1 MQLNNTDLR
10 AAILDSEGLLSLDGP
25 PEGEFN
31 LLLWLQN
38 GEIFG
43 KLGDWLEMVSLESPA
58 LHVDLLNPGVWAV
71 SWPSPLVEE

>member
-31 LLLWLQN
+31 LLL
-38 GEIFG
+38 
-43 KLGDWLEMVSLESPA
+43 
-58 LHVDLLNPGVWAV
+58 
-71 SWPSPLVEE
+71 